1 MGCQALEREHELK
14 VAFRRATA
22 EAAKRGIVVGA
33 RAVRS
38 QRRDATIWRITH
50 MIKAGR
56 GALDVGLE
64 SEAGARTRAA
74 ATEVWLAEAP

>member
-1 MGCQALEREHELK
+1 
-14 VAFRRATA
+14 
-22 EAAKRGIVVGA
+22 
-33 RAVRS
+33 
-38 QRRDATIWRITH
+38 

-74 ATEVWLAEAP
+74 ATEVWLAEDP